1 MPVLNIRTNAQ
12 KWSVCLFLMM
22 KPHQLP
28 FIAYF
33 YLLNIH
39 VRMCNYLVNRSSL
52 RVIIPATTD
61 TTDADSI
68 VGGGGGNLAAL
79 RVNQYYQ
86 NYYKRYNAIQAI
98 RVLSRTIQG
107 LRFSS
112 LLSIGKHTLFLFHKF
127 FLIISIMSV
136 RGFYIFLIYCFYH
149 LTSLC
154 INFYGLSAFVGVG
167 PRPL

>member
-12 KWSVCLFLMM
+12 KCSVYLFFGDETSSITFYSIFLFTQYTCTYV
-22 KPHQLP
+22 QLSCQQVQSQGYYP
-28 FIAYF
+28 GYYGYYGRGF
-33 YLLNIH
+33 
-39 VRMCNYLVNRSSL
+39 NR
-52 RVIIPATTD
+52 
-61 TTDADSI
+61 
-68 VGGGGGNLAAL
+68 GGGGGNLAAL

-149 LTSLC
+149 FTSLC